1 MTRREILLKLLDEYN
16 TALENLCREA
26 QEIEKSE
33 ATPVGTSRRA
43 IANQLAYLEYR
54 ILQLETQLNV
64 LDLSVHH
71 PMAND
76 WSPEAKSGL
85 LAQLNPWHA
94 DFRIWVYVAVLAVM
108 FFSVVICNII
118 STWSLR

>member
-16 TALENLCREA
+16 VALENLRREA

-33 ATPVGTSRRA
+33 TTPVGTSRRA

-64 LDLSVHH
+64 LDLSIHH
-71 PMAND
+71 PITND
-76 WSPEAKSGL
+76 WSTEAKGGL

-94 DFRIWVYVAVLAVM
+94 NFRIWAYVAALAVM
-108 FFSVVICNII
+108 LFTVVVCNII